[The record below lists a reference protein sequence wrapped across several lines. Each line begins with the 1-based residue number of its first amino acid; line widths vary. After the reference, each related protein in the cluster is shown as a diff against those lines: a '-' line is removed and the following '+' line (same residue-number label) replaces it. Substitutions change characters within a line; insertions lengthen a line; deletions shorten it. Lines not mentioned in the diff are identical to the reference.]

1 MTNIS
6 EILIV
11 STKKLQLAGIAKAA
25 MEARILVAFALAMD
39 KEELLRNNDKILSYK
54 QIENINKLVA
64 MRVTHKPIAHITGTK
79 EFYGRN
85 FKVSPDTLI
94 PRPDSETLIDVFI
107 ETFPDK
113 NISLNI
119 LDLGTGSGCLLL
131 TILAEYLNCSGVG
144 IDANKN
150 AINIA
155 KDNSCNLGLAKRVN
169 LLLNDWGSGIENEFD
184 VIISN
189 PPYITKQD
197 IDNLDS
203 EVKDFEPHMA
213 LFGGD
218 DGLEFYRKTALFAK
232 SNLINNGIIILEC
245 GKGQHLDIITIMQSY
260 GFKLVLCKKDL
271 SEIDRII
278 VFSNK

>member
-25 MEARILVAFALAMD
+25 MESRILVAFALAMN

-64 MRVTHKPIAHITGTK
+64 MRATHKPIAHITGTK

-131 TILAEYLNCSGVG
+131 TILAEYPNCSGVG

-260 GFKLVLCKKDL
+260 GFKLVACKKDL

>member
-260 GFKLVLCKKDL
+260 GFKLVLWKKDL